1 MSRAMLEAKV
11 RDYLKK
17 SAALEEFW
25 RRPITAEDLQAEINR
40 MAENT
45 KDPST
50 LKELFEALGN
60 NPRLI
65 TECLA
70 RPLLADRL
78 IRTCYAKDERLHKET
93 KAQAEHAL
101 ASYGCDSLSL
111 SPEGRF
117 QRADY
122 VLGAFGEIAAIPQE
136 RNGAVEIPLD
146 AKHFEKQLAESPDE
160 GQPAVLS
167 EPPEAF
173 LVIKTESKTAARLEV
188 ETLVFPKRDMDE
200 WLKTVEL
207 NGAVD
212 EDCPEGFGFTIPAVS
227 QPTCSADSW
236 AATSTGTNCPSG
248 REFHTAVWSGSEMI
262 IWGGYYQDAS
272 YHDNYTNTGG
282 RYDPSSDAWTSTTTA
297 GSCPSGRASHTAVW
311 TGTAMI
317 VWGGYI
323 SVSPYFTNTG
333 ASYSPANDS
342 WTATPTGTT
351 CPSARYYHTAI
362 WTGKEMI
369 IWGGYWP
376 YYHYL
381 NTGGRYNPSTNTWT
395 PTSTAA
401 NCPSARHYHASVWTG
416 AEMVIWG
423 GHFYDGTTDYYLNT
437 GARYNPSSDSWVLT
451 STGTG
456 CPSGRYGHT
465 AVWIG
470 MEMVVWGGYDGGNY
484 VNSGGQYFTGVPYE
498 VPNTT
503 LLWAPSGKQTLSW
516 SAASCATAYRVYRGN
531 PGELGNLPTGA
542 QACIAYDGAN
552 TTTGATLTAVP
563 SAGNFYW
570 YLAVGYNSNGEGSA
584 GQSSYGVRM
593 INSSG
598 QCSPAAMKFEE
609 FRGGN

>member
-1 MSRAMLEAKV
+1 
-11 RDYLKK
+11 
-17 SAALEEFW
+17 
-25 RRPITAEDLQAEINR
+25 
-40 MAENT
+40 
-45 KDPST
+45 
-50 LKELFEALGN
+50 
-60 NPRLI
+60 
-65 TECLA
+65 
-70 RPLLADRL
+70 
-78 IRTCYAKDERLHKET
+78 
-93 KAQAEHAL
+93 
-101 ASYGCDSLSL
+101 
-111 SPEGRF
+111 
-117 QRADY
+117 
-122 VLGAFGEIAAIPQE
+122 
-136 RNGAVEIPLD
+136 
-146 AKHFEKQLAESPDE
+146 
-160 GQPAVLS
+160 
-167 EPPEAF
+167 
-173 LVIKTESKTAARLEV
+173 
-188 ETLVFPKRDMDE
+188 
-200 WLKTVEL
+200 
-207 NGAVD
+207 
-212 EDCPEGFGFTIPAVS
+212 
-227 QPTCSADSW
+227 
-236 AATSTGTNCPSG
+236 
-248 REFHTAVWSGSEMI
+248 
-262 IWGGYYQDAS
+262 
-272 YHDNYTNTGG
+272 
-282 RYDPSSDAWTSTTTA
+282 
-297 GSCPSGRASHTAVW
+297 
-311 TGTAMI
+311 MI